1 MNLFS
6 PQKGGDQ
13 SLRKRRVIR
22 ERGQFETRR
31 IAPVCQYQGNY
42 WERSITDSELTILY
56 YFWIVFAY
64 IFDFLME
71 IYRLKFD
78 EQVDFKQI
86 PLKLKD
92 FYNKKDK
99 YPETQGLRKMVK
111 IQNNIWLVLM
121 ILFLQIFTLKTNLV
135 LTGSCITAVYM
146 K

>member
-1 MNLFS
+1 
-6 PQKGGDQ
+6 
-13 SLRKRRVIR
+13 
-22 ERGQFETRR
+22 
-31 IAPVCQYQGNY
+31 
-42 WERSITDSELTILY
+42 
-56 YFWIVFAY
+56 
-64 IFDFLME
+64 ME

-78 EQVDFKQI
+78 EQVDLKQI

-111 IQNNIWLVLM
+111 IQNNVWLVLV